1 VFPVIY
7 TLLKN
12 LLLHKASLNP
22 RLAAVTHCQLI
33 KSTVIIITTSLVFVY
48 FSCYGQNQIT
58 LITRD
63 GHKSGPQRWF
73 IFPFSPSISPS
84 HGANHDPTT
93 LNSSN
98 LLGKLFGN
106 FKQKPK
112 AQNQQVE
119 KKKSRRKPQILE
131 HFTSHAHQLPPLAH
145 THTPADKP
153 FCCDCSLRRWGIWKE
168 EASVGSALKKNI
180 VHLY

>member
-1 VFPVIY
+1 LILPFALVGFCLLVFRYFSQEHFLIVFPVIY

-84 HGANHDPTT
+84 HGANHDLTT

-98 LLGKLFGN
+98 LLGELDQVGPFNIKLLYFYGFYSN
-106 FKQKPK
+106 VILLISYQKS
-112 AQNQQVE
+112 QEININVS
-119 KKKSRRKPQILE
+119 KKFINLN
-131 HFTSHAHQLPPLAH
+131 
-145 THTPADKP
+145 
-153 FCCDCSLRRWGIWKE
+153 SL
-168 EASVGSALKKNI
+168 
-180 VHLY
+180 